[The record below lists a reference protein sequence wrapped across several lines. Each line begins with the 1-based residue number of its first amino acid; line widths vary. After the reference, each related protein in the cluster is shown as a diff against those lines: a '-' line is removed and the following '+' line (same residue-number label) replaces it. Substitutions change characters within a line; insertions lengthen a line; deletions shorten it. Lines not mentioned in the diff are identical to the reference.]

1 MTWREEDGVTEEGN
15 ERVHRKVVAK
25 SAREYRQR
33 RNTSPCRWSATVLGM
48 RPGTGIGG
56 QEGEERKGKITYWF
70 PDWRVQTVPRFSAS
84 WSGQLLQMDGVREE
98 GWAPGGP
105 MASPGNGAREG
116 GPWSTLSFLS
126 FFLLLVVLVFS
137 NNAFSAWL
145 PSAEATLL
153 LTLSLRIFSSFIA
166 HFNSR
171 TIYIHVHVC
180 VLDFFFQFHCIIFS
194 CFLEIWRHSLKYHF
208 KFFAREYNY
217 FFRINHKEIVFFC

>member
-1 MTWREEDGVTEEGN
+1 MVCY
-15 ERVHRKVVAK
+15 
-25 SAREYRQR
+25 SARDETRNWNWRTGR
-33 RNTSPCRWSATVLGM
+33 RRKEREDYLLIPRLESPDSPL
-48 RPGTGIGG
+48 
-56 QEGEERKGKITYWF
+56 
-70 PDWRVQTVPRFSAS
+70 FSAS

>member
-1 MTWREEDGVTEEGN
+1 
-15 ERVHRKVVAK
+15 
-25 SAREYRQR
+25 
-33 RNTSPCRWSATVLGM
+33 M

-70 PDWRVQTVPRFSAS
+70 PDWRVQTVPCLVLRG
-84 WSGQLLQMDGVREE
+84 SGSCYKWM
-98 GWAPGGP
+98 GWGRKAGP
-105 MASPGNGAREG
+105 QE
-116 GPWSTLSFLS
+116 GPWHPQGMEPEREDPEALLVSFHS
-126 FFLLLVVLVFS
+126 FYFWLYWYFQIMRFQLDFLLLK
-137 NNAFSAWL
+137 
-145 PSAEATLL
+145 LL
-153 LTLSLRIFSSFIA
+153 CCWRSLRIFSSFIA